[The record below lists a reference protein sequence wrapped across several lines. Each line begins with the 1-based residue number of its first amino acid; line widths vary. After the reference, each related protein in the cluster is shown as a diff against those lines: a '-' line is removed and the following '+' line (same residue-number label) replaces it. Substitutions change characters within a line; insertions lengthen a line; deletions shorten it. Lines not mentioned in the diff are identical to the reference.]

1 MPTDRQPRRLSILQ
15 SVLRAFSLLLLLA
28 SVLLIGIVFLMPI
41 SISGILYIVS
51 INLAAVGLVGSVWGL
66 RRLRWMLLVGITGLV
81 LVAAGRVLL
90 VKPDG
95 RIRLLL
101 LPAQDSRCWLN
112 CLIDEGDAALL
123 STHLLPLIGWI
134 SPTEQQG
141 LPEVMAAQ
149 YQEMTNTQSPLP
161 SPFLRTYL
169 NQQRPA
175 AFDTVIIEPEQPA
188 HSGVIFLHGFTGNF
202 TLSCWLFARA
212 VQPLHMVT
220 VCPSVGW
227 KGDWWT
233 ADGEATLRAT
243 LDYLWESGVTRIYLA
258 GLSNG
263 AVGAS
268 ELAYKLADPIAG
280 LVLVSG
286 ASPDARDSGLP
297 ILVISGTQDERMPID
312 MLRAYATRMGS
323 NAAFIA
329 LDADHFMLAKQND
342 RVLVAI
348 ESWLRQHIL
357 S

>member
-1 MPTDRQPRRLSILQ
+1 MLLSELLI
-15 SVLRAFSLLLLLA
+15 LLLIFTPLSL
-28 SVLLIGIVFLMPI
+28 
-41 SISGILYIVS
+41 SGIFYIVA
-51 INLAAVGLVGSVWGL
+51 INLVTVGCVGFAWNI
-66 RRLRWMLLVGITGLV
+66 RKLRWMLLAGVACLL

-101 LPAQDSRCWLN
+101 LPSQDTRCWLN

-123 STHLLPLIGWI
+123 STRLLPLIGWI
-134 SPTEQQG
+134 SPTEAGG
-141 LPEVMAAQ
+141 LQEVMGAQ
-149 YQEMTNTQSPLP
+149 YQEMAQIQSPVP

-169 NQQRPA
+169 RQQQPA

-188 HSGVIFLHGFTGNF
+188 QSGVIFLHGFAGNF
-202 TLSCWLFARA
+202 TMSCWLFARA
-212 VQPLHMVT
+212 VQSLRMVT
-220 VCPSVGW
+220 TCPSVGW

-243 LDYLWESGVTRIYLA
+243 LDYLHGSGLKRIYLA

-268 ELAYKLADPIAG
+268 ELAYKLTDQVAG
-280 LVLVSG
+280 LILISG

-297 ILVISGTQDERMPID
+297 VLVISGTQDERMPID
-312 MLRAYATRMGS
+312 LMRAYADRMGS
-323 NAAFIA
+323 NATFVEFE
-329 LDADHFMLAKQND
+329 ADHFMLAKQNEAV
-342 RVLVAI
+342 RAAI
-348 ESWLRQHIL
+348 ESWLRQHIE